1 MSFIVIEEVSK
12 SYLPPGGTVDRKHK
26 VLVNFNLS
34 VEQQEFITFFG
45 PNACGKTTLL
55 NSIAGLTSI
64 DNGIIKIN
72 GVSPQQTKIGY
83 VFQNFQLSFLPW
95 RRNID
100 NIAFPLELY
109 GMKKKDRIERVKEFL
124 STIDIELPL
133 YSYPYQLSGGQQ
145 QLLAIT
151 RALIFEPQV
160 LLLDEPFNQLD
171 YQTRITMQD
180 KLLYIWEK
188 TKTTILFI
196 SHELDEAI
204 VLGDKIVFLSKRPA
218 KILEVV
224 DNNLPRPRN
233 HEIIQTQD
241 FFSLRNRGLRI
252 FEEAL
257 KL

>member
-1 MSFIVIEEVSK
+1 MSFIIIEKLFK
-12 SYLPPGGTVDRKHK
+12 SYLDPSLSDGRKHE
-26 VLVNFNLS
+26 VLMNFSLC

-55 NSIAGLTSI
+55 NSIAGLTPIDGGSI
-64 DNGIIKIN
+64 KVDGKP
-72 GVSPQQTKIGY
+72 PQQTKIGY

-100 NIAFPLELY
+100 NIAFPLELQ
-109 GMKKKDRIERVKEFL
+109 GMGKKGRREKVKEFL
-124 STIDIELPL
+124 STVEIDLPL

-145 QLLAIT
+145 QLLAIA

-180 KLLYIWEK
+180 KLLHIWQK
-188 TKTTILFI
+188 TKTTILFV
-196 SHELDEAI
+196 SHELDESI

-218 KILEVV
+218 RILEVIS
-224 DNNLPRPRN
+224 NNLPRPRDHN
-233 HEIIQTQD
+233 IIQTQD